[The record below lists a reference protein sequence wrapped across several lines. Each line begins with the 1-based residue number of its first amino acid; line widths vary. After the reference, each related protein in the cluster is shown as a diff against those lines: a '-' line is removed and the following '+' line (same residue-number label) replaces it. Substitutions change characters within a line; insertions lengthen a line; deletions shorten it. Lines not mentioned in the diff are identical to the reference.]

1 MEKDVAFLEEKVR
14 CVIEPMINGVFKDNP
29 EDPVKY
35 MIRYLNHYIGIS
47 NETSTEKEE
56 LIKLRKEMA
65 KYKGNGNE
73 EDKEAI
79 AQSEDEEND
88 KEDQDQFDKEIEEKT
103 KKGPHEKFSAQ
114 RISVCS
120 EVVGEYNKKADYV
133 PKVIPK
139 TDEQKEKIKNK
150 MLQNFMFSNLD
161 EAELQTVLDAFEEK
175 KVTTGETV
183 IKEGDKGDVVYLVET
198 GELTCTK
205 KQNGKE
211 VELKTYVPGESFGEL
226 ALLYNAPRAATI
238 VAKTDAI
245 LWSLDREC
253 FNSIVKGAAI
263 KKRERYESVLKTVEI
278 LQTIDAYELSQIC
291 DALKVEKVKEGTK
304 IITQN
309 EEGNKFYILEEGEAY
324 ATKEIEGKECIL
336 DVKLTLNNDK
346 VINIELQVYKQ
357 TYWIN
362 RSLLYWARTYDNL
375 KSGQDYSMLL
385 PAYHIGILD
394 FTLFE
399 NHPKFMAQYQILD
412 VEDGYLYSDKLCIKV
427 LDLTQLEKAK
437 QEPETNKKL
446 LKWASIFKAET
457 LEELEQLARGEEVF
471 ENMVVT
477 MKKLSEDEKI
487 RMQCEAR
494 EDYERS
500 LLTEYNAGKSEGI
513 EQGIASERRNTE
525 KERQRAEKESQRAEA
540 LAAEVE
546 RLRALLK

>member
-1 MEKDVAFLEEKVR
+1 MAEKRKFYGMRND
-14 CVIEPMINGVFKDNP
+14 
-29 EDPVKY
+29 Y
-35 MIRYLNHYIGIS
+35 MFHAVLQ
-47 NETSTEKEE
+47 K
-56 LIKLRKEMA
+56 
-65 KYKGNGNE
+65 NE
-73 EDKEAI
+73 EVLRNLLATLL
-79 AQSEDEEND
+79 
-88 KEDQDQFDKEIEEKT
+88 EI
-103 KKGPHEKFSAQ
+103 
-114 RISVCS
+114 
-120 EVVGEYNKKADYV
+120 
-133 PKVIPK
+133 
-139 TDEQKEKIKNK
+139 
-150 MLQNFMFSNLD
+150 D
-161 EAELQTVLDAFEEK
+161 EAKIESCHIENPIEL
-175 KVTTGETV
+175 G
-183 IKEGDKGDVVYLVET
+183 
-198 GELTCTK
+198 
-205 KQNGKE
+205 
-211 VELKTYVPGESFGEL
+211 
-226 ALLYNAPRAATI
+226 
-238 VAKTDAI
+238 
-245 LWSLDREC
+245 
-253 FNSIVKGAAI
+253 
-263 KKRERYESVLKTVEI
+263 
-278 LQTIDAYELSQIC
+278 
-291 DALKVEKVKEGTK
+291 
-304 IITQN
+304 
-309 EEGNKFYILEEGEAY
+309 
-324 ATKEIEGKECIL
+324 KEIEGKECIL

-357 TYWIN
+357 THWIN

-457 LEELEQLARGEEVF
+457 LEELEQLASGEEVF

-513 EQGIASERRNTE
+513 EQGIQQGIASERGNTE
-525 KERQRAEKESQRAEA
+525 KERQRADA

>member
-1 MEKDVAFLEEKVR
+1 MAEKRKFYGMRND
-14 CVIEPMINGVFKDNP
+14 
-29 EDPVKY
+29 Y
-35 MIRYLNHYIGIS
+35 MFHAVLQ
-47 NETSTEKEE
+47 K
-56 LIKLRKEMA
+56 
-65 KYKGNGNE
+65 NE
-73 EDKEAI
+73 EVLRNLLATLL
-79 AQSEDEEND
+79 
-88 KEDQDQFDKEIEEKT
+88 EI
-103 KKGPHEKFSAQ
+103 
-114 RISVCS
+114 
-120 EVVGEYNKKADYV
+120 
-133 PKVIPK
+133 
-139 TDEQKEKIKNK
+139 
-150 MLQNFMFSNLD
+150 D
-161 EAELQTVLDAFEEK
+161 EAEIESCHIENP
-175 KVTTGETV
+175 
-183 IKEGDKGDVVYLVET
+183 I
-198 GELTCTK
+198 EL
-205 KQNGKE
+205 G
-211 VELKTYVPGESFGEL
+211 
-226 ALLYNAPRAATI
+226 
-238 VAKTDAI
+238 
-245 LWSLDREC
+245 
-253 FNSIVKGAAI
+253 
-263 KKRERYESVLKTVEI
+263 
-278 LQTIDAYELSQIC
+278 
-291 DALKVEKVKEGTK
+291 
-304 IITQN
+304 
-309 EEGNKFYILEEGEAY
+309 
-324 ATKEIEGKECIL
+324 KEIEGKECIL

-437 QEPETNKKL
+437 QESETNKKL

-457 LEELEQLARGEEVF
+457 LEELEQLASGEEVF

-525 KERQRAEKESQRAEA
+525 KERQRADA

>member
-1 MEKDVAFLEEKVR
+1 MAEKRKFYGMRND
-14 CVIEPMINGVFKDNP
+14 
-29 EDPVKY
+29 Y
-35 MIRYLNHYIGIS
+35 MFHAVLQ
-47 NETSTEKEE
+47 K
-56 LIKLRKEMA
+56 
-65 KYKGNGNE
+65 NE
-73 EDKEAI
+73 EVLRNLLATLL
-79 AQSEDEEND
+79 
-88 KEDQDQFDKEIEEKT
+88 EI
-103 KKGPHEKFSAQ
+103 
-114 RISVCS
+114 
-120 EVVGEYNKKADYV
+120 
-133 PKVIPK
+133 
-139 TDEQKEKIKNK
+139 
-150 MLQNFMFSNLD
+150 D
-161 EAELQTVLDAFEEK
+161 EAEIESCHIENP
-175 KVTTGETV
+175 
-183 IKEGDKGDVVYLVET
+183 I
-198 GELTCTK
+198 EL
-205 KQNGKE
+205 G
-211 VELKTYVPGESFGEL
+211 
-226 ALLYNAPRAATI
+226 
-238 VAKTDAI
+238 
-245 LWSLDREC
+245 
-253 FNSIVKGAAI
+253 
-263 KKRERYESVLKTVEI
+263 
-278 LQTIDAYELSQIC
+278 
-291 DALKVEKVKEGTK
+291 
-304 IITQN
+304 
-309 EEGNKFYILEEGEAY
+309 
-324 ATKEIEGKECIL
+324 KEIEGKECIL

-357 TYWIN
+357 THWIN

-457 LEELEQLARGEEVF
+457 LEELEQLASGEEVF

-513 EQGIASERRNTE
+513 EQGIQQGIASERGNTE
-525 KERQRAEKESQRAEA
+525 KERQRADA

>member
-1 MEKDVAFLEEKVR
+1 MAEKRKFYGMRND
-14 CVIEPMINGVFKDNP
+14 
-29 EDPVKY
+29 Y
-35 MIRYLNHYIGIS
+35 MFHAVLQ
-47 NETSTEKEE
+47 K
-56 LIKLRKEMA
+56 
-65 KYKGNGNE
+65 NE
-73 EDKEAI
+73 EVLRNLLATLLEI
-79 AQSEDEEND
+79 DEV
-88 KEDQDQFDKEIEEKT
+88 EIESCHIEN
-103 KKGPHEKFSAQ
+103 P
-114 RISVCS
+114 I
-120 EVVGEYNKKADYV
+120 
-133 PKVIPK
+133 
-139 TDEQKEKIKNK
+139 
-150 MLQNFMFSNLD
+150 
-161 EAELQTVLDAFEEK
+161 EL
-175 KVTTGETV
+175 G
-183 IKEGDKGDVVYLVET
+183 
-198 GELTCTK
+198 
-205 KQNGKE
+205 
-211 VELKTYVPGESFGEL
+211 
-226 ALLYNAPRAATI
+226 
-238 VAKTDAI
+238 
-245 LWSLDREC
+245 
-253 FNSIVKGAAI
+253 
-263 KKRERYESVLKTVEI
+263 
-278 LQTIDAYELSQIC
+278 
-291 DALKVEKVKEGTK
+291 
-304 IITQN
+304 
-309 EEGNKFYILEEGEAY
+309 
-324 ATKEIEGKECIL
+324 KEIEGKECIL

-357 TYWIN
+357 THWIN

-457 LEELEQLARGEEVF
+457 LEELEQLASGEEVF

-513 EQGIASERRNTE
+513 EQGLQQGIASERCNTE
-525 KERQRAEKESQRAEA
+525 KERQRADA

-546 RLRALLK
+546 RLKALLK

>member
-1 MEKDVAFLEEKVR
+1 MAEKRKFYGMRND
-14 CVIEPMINGVFKDNP
+14 
-29 EDPVKY
+29 Y
-35 MIRYLNHYIGIS
+35 MFHAVLQ
-47 NETSTEKEE
+47 K
-56 LIKLRKEMA
+56 
-65 KYKGNGNE
+65 NE
-73 EDKEAI
+73 EVLRNLLATLL
-79 AQSEDEEND
+79 
-88 KEDQDQFDKEIEEKT
+88 EI
-103 KKGPHEKFSAQ
+103 
-114 RISVCS
+114 
-120 EVVGEYNKKADYV
+120 
-133 PKVIPK
+133 
-139 TDEQKEKIKNK
+139 
-150 MLQNFMFSNLD
+150 D
-161 EAELQTVLDAFEEK
+161 EAEIENCHIENP
-175 KVTTGETV
+175 
-183 IKEGDKGDVVYLVET
+183 I
-198 GELTCTK
+198 EL
-205 KQNGKE
+205 G
-211 VELKTYVPGESFGEL
+211 
-226 ALLYNAPRAATI
+226 
-238 VAKTDAI
+238 
-245 LWSLDREC
+245 
-253 FNSIVKGAAI
+253 
-263 KKRERYESVLKTVEI
+263 
-278 LQTIDAYELSQIC
+278 
-291 DALKVEKVKEGTK
+291 
-304 IITQN
+304 
-309 EEGNKFYILEEGEAY
+309 
-324 ATKEIEGKECIL
+324 KEIEGKECIL

-437 QEPETNKKL
+437 QESETNKKL

-457 LEELEQLARGEEVF
+457 LEELEQLASGEEVF

-513 EQGIASERRNTE
+513 ASERRNTE
-525 KERQRAEKESQRAEA
+525 KERQRAEKESQRAEKESQRADA

>member
-1 MEKDVAFLEEKVR
+1 MAEKRKFYGMRND
-14 CVIEPMINGVFKDNP
+14 
-29 EDPVKY
+29 Y
-35 MIRYLNHYIGIS
+35 MFHAVLQ
-47 NETSTEKEE
+47 K
-56 LIKLRKEMA
+56 
-65 KYKGNGNE
+65 NE
-73 EDKEAI
+73 EVLRNLLATLL
-79 AQSEDEEND
+79 
-88 KEDQDQFDKEIEEKT
+88 EI
-103 KKGPHEKFSAQ
+103 
-114 RISVCS
+114 
-120 EVVGEYNKKADYV
+120 
-133 PKVIPK
+133 
-139 TDEQKEKIKNK
+139 
-150 MLQNFMFSNLD
+150 D
-161 EAELQTVLDAFEEK
+161 EAEIESCHIENH
-175 KVTTGETV
+175 
-183 IKEGDKGDVVYLVET
+183 I
-198 GELTCTK
+198 EL
-205 KQNGKE
+205 G
-211 VELKTYVPGESFGEL
+211 
-226 ALLYNAPRAATI
+226 
-238 VAKTDAI
+238 
-245 LWSLDREC
+245 
-253 FNSIVKGAAI
+253 
-263 KKRERYESVLKTVEI
+263 
-278 LQTIDAYELSQIC
+278 
-291 DALKVEKVKEGTK
+291 
-304 IITQN
+304 
-309 EEGNKFYILEEGEAY
+309 
-324 ATKEIEGKECIL
+324 KEIEGKECIL

-357 TYWIN
+357 THWIN

-457 LEELEQLARGEEVF
+457 LEELEQLASGEEVF

-513 EQGIASERRNTE
+513 EQGLQQGIASERRNTE
-525 KERQRAEKESQRAEA
+525 KERQRAEKESQRADA

>member
-1 MEKDVAFLEEKVR
+1 MAEKRKFYGMRND
-14 CVIEPMINGVFKDNP
+14 
-29 EDPVKY
+29 Y
-35 MIRYLNHYIGIS
+35 MFHAVLQ
-47 NETSTEKEE
+47 K
-56 LIKLRKEMA
+56 
-65 KYKGNGNE
+65 NE
-73 EDKEAI
+73 EVLRNLLATLL
-79 AQSEDEEND
+79 
-88 KEDQDQFDKEIEEKT
+88 EI
-103 KKGPHEKFSAQ
+103 
-114 RISVCS
+114 
-120 EVVGEYNKKADYV
+120 
-133 PKVIPK
+133 
-139 TDEQKEKIKNK
+139 
-150 MLQNFMFSNLD
+150 D
-161 EAELQTVLDAFEEK
+161 EAEIESCHIENP
-175 KVTTGETV
+175 
-183 IKEGDKGDVVYLVET
+183 I
-198 GELTCTK
+198 EL
-205 KQNGKE
+205 G
-211 VELKTYVPGESFGEL
+211 
-226 ALLYNAPRAATI
+226 
-238 VAKTDAI
+238 
-245 LWSLDREC
+245 
-253 FNSIVKGAAI
+253 
-263 KKRERYESVLKTVEI
+263 
-278 LQTIDAYELSQIC
+278 
-291 DALKVEKVKEGTK
+291 
-304 IITQN
+304 
-309 EEGNKFYILEEGEAY
+309 
-324 ATKEIEGKECIL
+324 KEIEGKECIL

-357 TYWIN
+357 THWIN

-437 QEPETNKKL
+437 QEPETNKKF

-457 LEELEQLARGEEVF
+457 LEELEQLASGEEVF

-513 EQGIASERRNTE
+513 EQGIQQGIASERRNTE
-525 KERQRAEKESQRAEA
+525 KERQRAEKESQRAEKESQRADA

>member
-1 MEKDVAFLEEKVR
+1 MAEKRKFYGMRND
-14 CVIEPMINGVFKDNP
+14 
-29 EDPVKY
+29 Y
-35 MIRYLNHYIGIS
+35 MFHAVLQ
-47 NETSTEKEE
+47 K
-56 LIKLRKEMA
+56 
-65 KYKGNGNE
+65 NE
-73 EDKEAI
+73 EVLRNLLATLL
-79 AQSEDEEND
+79 
-88 KEDQDQFDKEIEEKT
+88 EI
-103 KKGPHEKFSAQ
+103 
-114 RISVCS
+114 
-120 EVVGEYNKKADYV
+120 
-133 PKVIPK
+133 
-139 TDEQKEKIKNK
+139 
-150 MLQNFMFSNLD
+150 D
-161 EAELQTVLDAFEEK
+161 EAEIESCHIENP
-175 KVTTGETV
+175 
-183 IKEGDKGDVVYLVET
+183 I
-198 GELTCTK
+198 EL
-205 KQNGKE
+205 G
-211 VELKTYVPGESFGEL
+211 
-226 ALLYNAPRAATI
+226 
-238 VAKTDAI
+238 
-245 LWSLDREC
+245 
-253 FNSIVKGAAI
+253 
-263 KKRERYESVLKTVEI
+263 
-278 LQTIDAYELSQIC
+278 
-291 DALKVEKVKEGTK
+291 
-304 IITQN
+304 
-309 EEGNKFYILEEGEAY
+309 
-324 ATKEIEGKECIL
+324 KEIEGKECIL

-357 TYWIN
+357 THWIN

-457 LEELEQLARGEEVF
+457 LEELEQLASGEEVF

-513 EQGIASERRNTE
+513 EQGIQQGIASERRNTE
-525 KERQRAEKESQRAEA
+525 KERQRAEKESQRADA

>member
-1 MEKDVAFLEEKVR
+1 MAEKRKFYGMRND
-14 CVIEPMINGVFKDNP
+14 
-29 EDPVKY
+29 Y
-35 MIRYLNHYIGIS
+35 MFHAVLQ
-47 NETSTEKEE
+47 K
-56 LIKLRKEMA
+56 
-65 KYKGNGNE
+65 NE
-73 EDKEAI
+73 EVLRNLLATLLEI
-79 AQSEDEEND
+79 DEV
-88 KEDQDQFDKEIEEKT
+88 EIESCHIEN
-103 KKGPHEKFSAQ
+103 P
-114 RISVCS
+114 I
-120 EVVGEYNKKADYV
+120 
-133 PKVIPK
+133 
-139 TDEQKEKIKNK
+139 
-150 MLQNFMFSNLD
+150 
-161 EAELQTVLDAFEEK
+161 EL
-175 KVTTGETV
+175 G
-183 IKEGDKGDVVYLVET
+183 
-198 GELTCTK
+198 
-205 KQNGKE
+205 
-211 VELKTYVPGESFGEL
+211 
-226 ALLYNAPRAATI
+226 
-238 VAKTDAI
+238 
-245 LWSLDREC
+245 
-253 FNSIVKGAAI
+253 
-263 KKRERYESVLKTVEI
+263 
-278 LQTIDAYELSQIC
+278 
-291 DALKVEKVKEGTK
+291 
-304 IITQN
+304 
-309 EEGNKFYILEEGEAY
+309 
-324 ATKEIEGKECIL
+324 KEIEGKECIL

-457 LEELEQLARGEEVF
+457 LEELEQLASGEEVF

-513 EQGIASERRNTE
+513 EQGLQQGIQQGIASERGNTE
-525 KERQRAEKESQRAEA
+525 KERQRADA